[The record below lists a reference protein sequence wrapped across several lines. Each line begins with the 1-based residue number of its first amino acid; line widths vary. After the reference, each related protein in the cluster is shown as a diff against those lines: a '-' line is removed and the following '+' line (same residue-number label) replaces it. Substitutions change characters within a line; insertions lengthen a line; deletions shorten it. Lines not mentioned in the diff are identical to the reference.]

1 LIRFKKIIIPSS
13 FRLKFLKLLNLYS
26 FNKLNKSN
34 EGFSLIELVT
44 VIGIFS
50 IITIISLPRFVEVI
64 HKAEK
69 VIAAN
74 SIKSIKIECESNN
87 SLGRELTFTPSNLI
101 GYELDNEGTNNCTG
115 NENFS
120 LVSIIPQDLKRQPSF
135 FYDFKT
141 GEISCIY
148 EGWESTDFPECKK
161 IPLSER
167 EKQRCGDIGDWSK
180 AQKFLQAGHSYL
192 DRDND
197 GEACEVL
204 GRKSNK
210 PEIGEII
217 IKNCYDGDTCTSSK
231 GEKIRLACID
241 TPEIKGKRAKPN
253 EAIAAKNFLNEII
266 KGEKV
271 SIRRVTED
279 KYGRTVAELSFNGE
293 NIQEL
298 LVKEGHAEIYKKY
311 SKPCKWAS

>member
-1 LIRFKKIIIPSS
+1 MYTFKKLI
-13 FRLKFLKLLNLYS
+13 
-26 FNKLNKSN
+26 KSN
-34 EGFSLIELVT
+34 EGFSLIELIL
-44 VIGIFS
+44 VIGISS
-50 IITIISLPRFVEVI
+50 ILGVVTLPRFI
-64 HKAEK
+64 SLIQKAEQ

-74 SIKSIKIECESNN
+74 KISSIKIECENN
-87 SLGRELTFTPSNLI
+87 RLFERDLIFSQGNLI
-101 GYELDNEGTNNCTG
+101 GYEFESEGVNKCTG
-115 NENFS
+115 DENFS
-120 LVSIIPQDLKRQPSF
+120 LISIIPKDLTIQPSF
-135 FYDFKT
+135 LYNFAS

-148 EGWESTDFPECKK
+148 EGFEATAFPECKK

-180 AQKFLQAGHSYL
+180 AQKFLLAGHSYL

-197 GEACEVL
+197 GEACEGL

-210 PEIGEII
+210 PEIGEIT
-217 IKNCYDGDTCTSSK
+217 IKDCYDGDTCTSSE

-253 EAIAAKNFLNEII
+253 EAIAAKNFLNEMI

-279 KYGRTVAELSFNGE
+279 KYGRTVGELSFNGQ
-293 NIQEL
+293 NLQQL
-298 LVKEGHAEIYKKY
+298 LVKEGYAKVYKKY

>member
-1 LIRFKKIIIPSS
+1 MVFGVLSI
-13 FRLKFLKLLNLYS
+13 L
-26 FNKLNKSN
+26 
-34 EGFSLIELVT
+34 
-44 VIGIFS
+44 GIVAF
-50 IITIISLPRFVEVI
+50 PRFIEVVR
-64 HKAEK
+64 KAET

-74 SIKSIKIECESNN
+74 AISSIKIECESK
-87 SLGRELTFTPSNLI
+87 SYLSGDLIFTPSNLI
-101 GYELDNEGTNNCTG
+101 GYELDNEGSNKCSG
-115 NENFS
+115 NEKFS
-120 LVSIIPQDLKRQPSF
+120 LVSIIPKDLKNQPSF
-135 FYDFKT
+135 FYNFET

-148 EGWESTDFPECKK
+148 EGSEAAAFPDCKK

-167 EKQRCGDIGDWSK
+167 EKQRCADIGDWSK

-192 DRDND
+192 DRDKD
-197 GEACEVL
+197 GVACEAL

-210 PEIGEII
+210 PEIGEIT
-217 IKNCYDGDTCTSSK
+217 IKGCYDGDTCTSSD

-241 TPEIKGKRAKPN
+241 TPELKGKRAKPN
-253 EAIAAKNFLNEII
+253 EAIAARNFLNEMI

-279 KYGRTVAELSFNGE
+279 KYGRTVGELSFNGE
-293 NIQEL
+293 NLQEL

>member
-1 LIRFKKIIIPSS
+1 MVFGVLSI
-13 FRLKFLKLLNLYS
+13 L
-26 FNKLNKSN
+26 
-34 EGFSLIELVT
+34 
-44 VIGIFS
+44 GIVAF
-50 IITIISLPRFVEVI
+50 PRFLEVVQ
-64 HKAEK
+64 KAEK

-74 SIKSIKIECESNN
+74 AISSIKIECESK
-87 SLGRELTFTPSNLI
+87 SYLSGDLIFTPSNLI
-101 GYELDNEGTNNCTG
+101 GYELDNEGSNKCSG
-115 NENFS
+115 NEKFS
-120 LVSIIPQDLKRQPSF
+120 LVSIIPKDLKNQPSF
-135 FYDFKT
+135 FYDFAS

-148 EGWESTDFPECKK
+148 EGSEATAFPDCKK

-167 EKQRCGDIGDWSK
+167 EKQRCADIGDWSK

-197 GEACEVL
+197 GEACEAL

-210 PEIGEII
+210 PEIGEIT
-217 IKNCYDGDTCTSSK
+217 IKDCYDGDTCTSSD

-241 TPEIKGKRAKPN
+241 TPEIRGKRAKPN
-253 EAIAAKNFLNEII
+253 EAIAAKNFLNEKI
-266 KGEKV
+266 KGKKV

-279 KYGRTVAELSFNGE
+279 KYGRTVGELSFNGE
-293 NIQEL
+293 NLQEL